1 MAENRRKS
9 ENIRRANRVI
19 QTRTFVLML
28 VLGVA
33 VFLVLALKLY
43 QLQIKQHDYYQSKA
57 LDQQTR
63 STVVT
68 ASRGTIY
75 DRNGNELA
83 VSATAETV
91 FLSPKE
97 LAEELEKPET
107 KWTKESLSAGLSQL
121 LGVTQESILEQME
134 RTYSQYEVVKLR
146 VDEDTANAVREFL
159 NDNEVHGVYLETDA
173 KRYYPYGS
181 LAAHVIGFV
190 GTDNTGLYGLE
201 AQYEEELQ
209 GQTGLVVSAKD
220 NGGNALPYEYEQYYA
235 SHNGDDLVL
244 TLDTNVQYYLE
255 KYVKEMADQFEAA
268 NGATGIVMDV
278 KTGGVLGMVSY
289 PNYDLNN
296 YSEVSDARLKA
307 AIEDGSASLAEVMNY
322 AQSVQKHEI
331 FGVVTHASAHT
342 PGSYGV
348 HMARVKV
355 EKATGAVTV
364 TDYIAV
370 HDVGRVMNR
379 MGIEGQLEGG
389 IQMGLGY
396 ALREELAF
404 DAAGQLRDSS
414 LHSYRPFRATEMPRL
429 QTDFIEEGEPTGPY
443 GAKSI
448 SECAVVP
455 SAPAIINAVCDATGL
470 DIHDLPYRPV
480 KAEGGIRRLH
490 TTEGCV
496 FCGLCAKKCPYGALS
511 VDRQT
516 KQWRVSD
523 RRCRECGLC
532 AAACPKHCLSL
543 DNSVV

>member
-1 MAENRRKS
+1 
-9 ENIRRANRVI
+9 
-19 QTRTFVLML
+19 
-28 VLGVA
+28 
-33 VFLVLALKLY
+33 
-43 QLQIKQHDYYQSKA
+43 
-57 LDQQTR
+57 
-63 STVVT
+63 
-68 ASRGTIY
+68 
-75 DRNGNELA
+75 
-83 VSATAETV
+83 
-91 FLSPKE
+91 
-97 LAEELEKPET
+97 
-107 KWTKESLSAGLSQL
+107 
-121 LGVTQESILEQME
+121 
-134 RTYSQYEVVKLR
+134 
-146 VDEDTANAVREFL
+146 
-159 NDNEVHGVYLETDA
+159 
-173 KRYYPYGS
+173 
-181 LAAHVIGFV
+181 
-190 GTDNTGLYGLE
+190 
-201 AQYEEELQ
+201 
-209 GQTGLVVSAKD
+209 
-220 NGGNALPYEYEQYYA
+220 
-235 SHNGDDLVL
+235 
-244 TLDTNVQYYLE
+244 
-255 KYVKEMADQFEAA
+255 
-268 NGATGIVMDV
+268 
-278 KTGGVLGMVSY
+278 
-289 PNYDLNN
+289 
-296 YSEVSDARLKA
+296 
-307 AIEDGSASLAEVMNY
+307 
-322 AQSVQKHEI
+322 
-331 FGVVTHASAHT
+331 
-342 PGSYGV
+342 
-348 HMARVKV
+348 MARVKV

-511 VDRQT
+511 VDRQA

>member
-1 MAENRRKS
+1 MNDDGTCVLHSGTHDMGNGQLMVQIQVVAETLGIPP
-9 ENIRRANRVI
+9 ERVACVASD
-19 QTRTFVLML
+19 TDVCGWN
-28 VLGVA
+28 LGD
-33 VFLVLALKLY
+33 F
-43 QLQIKQHDYYQSKA
+43 S
-57 LDQQTR
+57 
-63 STVVT
+63 
-68 ASRGTIY
+68 SRGVY
-75 DRNGNELA
+75 VSCGA
-83 VSATAETV
+83 VQKAAEDAAV
-91 FLSPKE
+91 QLRC
-97 LAEELEKPET
+97 AA
-107 KWTKESLSAGLSQL
+107 AGLLDGQA
-121 LGVTQESILEQME
+121 
-134 RTYSQYEVVKLR
+134 
-146 VDEDTANAVREFL
+146 EDI
-159 NDNEVHGVYLETDA
+159 
-173 KRYYPYGS
+173 S
-181 LAAHVIGFV
+181 LHDGRAW
-190 GTDNTGLYGLE
+190 
-201 AQYEEELQ
+201 
-209 GQTGLVVSAKD
+209 
-220 NGGNALPYEYEQYYA
+220 LPE
-235 SHNGDDLVL
+235 G
-244 TLDTNVQYYLE
+244 
-255 KYVKEMADQFEAA
+255 
-268 NGATGIVMDV
+268 
-278 KTGGVLGMVSY
+278 
-289 PNYDLNN
+289 
-296 YSEVSDARLKA
+296 
-307 AIEDGSASLAEVMNY
+307 GSASLAEVMNY

-331 FGVVTHASAHT
+331 FGVATHASAHT

-470 DIHDLPYRPV
+470 DIHDLPYRPI

-496 FCGLCAKKCPYGALS
+496 FCGLCVKKCPYGALS